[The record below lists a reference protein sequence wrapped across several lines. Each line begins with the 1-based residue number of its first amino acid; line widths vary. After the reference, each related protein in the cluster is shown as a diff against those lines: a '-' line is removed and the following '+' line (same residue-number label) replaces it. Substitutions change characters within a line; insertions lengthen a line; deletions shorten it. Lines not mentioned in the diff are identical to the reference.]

1 MAKPMRMRPWQQA
14 CMLLLVVASVT
25 SVSLYFDAVKK
36 IELLEFQVSELEK
49 SQVLLMVPEDQAQAL
64 ATWLDSHPEQTQAI
78 FDMASQTPNQAVT
91 VEQQSVPPKAETEAT
106 SNLEGNSQKE
116 QKGANQLQV
125 VSENED
131 GVKVIRLPHGGI
143 RVTTRE
149 QQQNNNQG

>member
-1 MAKPMRMRPWQQA
+1 MRMRPWQQA